1 MGEQTYAT
9 QNYAYGALL
18 SDFDGAAAGDALYFP
33 SGLRIAGI
41 QIGLDPG
48 SGTAGLV
55 SVPFYLE
62 YLLGSSWNGSQWV
75 PGTWTAWYSGIVK
88 AACVSASNVLFEGGD
103 KYEFEPP
110 MRQPEA
116 SRELI
121 RAPTGHTKAGQMI
134 VPNTGAAVEVAGRF
148 DSRLIFD
155 APNVGTAANWVAY
168 VNVQVVTQG

>member
-18 SDFDGAAAGDALYFP
+18 SDFDGAAVGDALYFP

-41 QIGLDPG
+41 QIGIDPNN
-48 SGTAGLV
+48 GTAGLL

-62 YLLGSSWNGSQWV
+62 YIAGSTWGGSSWT
-75 PGTWTAWYSGIVK
+75 PGTWTPWYSGVIK
-88 AACVSASNVLFEGGD
+88 AACVSASNIMYEGPNH
-103 KYEFEPP
+103 YEFEPP

-121 RAPTGHTKAGQMI
+121 RAPSGHSKAGQMI
-134 VPNTGAAVEVAGRF
+134 VPNTGSSTEVAGRF
-148 DSRLIFD
+148 DSRLVFD
-155 APNVGTAANWVAY
+155 APNVGTAANWIAY
-168 VNVQVVTQG
+168 VNIQVVTQG